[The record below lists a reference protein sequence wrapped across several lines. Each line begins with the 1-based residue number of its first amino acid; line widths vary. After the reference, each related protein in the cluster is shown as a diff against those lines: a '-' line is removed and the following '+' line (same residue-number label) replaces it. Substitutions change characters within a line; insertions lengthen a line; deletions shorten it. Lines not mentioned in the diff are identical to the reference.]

1 MSSVLLTITLNVF
14 AESRRI
20 QMFSKVSNES
30 VVNHVTDLQKN
41 LTEARLLLVQCF
53 ITLQGVGNQDLT
65 DQIDK
70 FLTELEGK

>member
-1 MSSVLLTITLNVF
+1 
-14 AESRRI
+14 
-20 QMFSKVSNES
+20 MFSKVSNES